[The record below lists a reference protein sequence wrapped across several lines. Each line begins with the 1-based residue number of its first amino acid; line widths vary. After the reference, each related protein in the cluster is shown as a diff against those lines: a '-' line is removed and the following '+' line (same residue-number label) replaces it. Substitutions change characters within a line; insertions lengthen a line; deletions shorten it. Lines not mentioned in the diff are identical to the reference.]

1 MSDAGRKSVTD
12 QVTEKVTPDSSK
24 STLDKAK
31 ETLTGTYD
39 RAADAVQPNDS
50 KSTSQQAA
58 DKVRG
63 GSDDASDA
71 SKGYV
76 QTAQE
81 TVGGL
86 AQSVADTINGK
97 K

>member
-39 RAADAVQPNDS
+39 R
-50 KSTSQQAA
+50 
-58 DKVRG
+58 
-63 GSDDASDA
+63 
-71 SKGYV
+71 YV
-76 QTAQE
+76 FSSSPSLFLPRQ
-81 TVGGL
+81 
-86 AQSVADTINGK
+86 
-97 K
+97 